1 MTALLQR
8 GRGGSARPRA
18 AGSDSSWRLWVGRRL
33 AVAAEKAARATGAG
47 AGGVIG
53 GRVILALCPD
63 AAERLARGR
72 EVVLVSGTNGKTTT
86 ASHLVA
92 CLSADRTVVGNP
104 DGANTPPGL
113 VRALASGPGTA
124 VLETDEA
131 WLPWTVAQTR
141 PALAVLLNLSRDQ
154 LHRHNEVAALAATWR
169 AALTGARHVVG
180 NADDPDVVFAALG
193 AHRQTWVALGL
204 RWTED
209 SVICPACGAD
219 CRRTTDR
226 WHCTRCDLRRPEPD
240 WWLEG
245 DDLVSATTRVRL
257 RTALPGRANRANAAV
272 AVAAAATLGV
282 DPSVAAAAVR
292 SIDTVAGRFGVVE
305 RDGHQVRM
313 LLAKNPASWVEALD
327 LVSTRC
333 SPLVLA
339 FNADG
344 VDGRDPSWLYDVPF
358 GALAGREVVV
368 TGRRSTDLLV
378 RLEMAGLT
386 EAREAHDVS
395 SALAMLPE
403 GPVDLVANYSAFQ
416 QARRELG
423 DGH

>member
-1 MTALLQR
+1 M
-8 GRGGSARPRA
+8 
-18 AGSDSSWRLWVGRRL
+18 
-33 AVAAEKAARATGAG
+33 AAEKAARATGAG

-53 GRVILALCPD
+53 GRIILAMCPD
-63 AAERLARGR
+63 AAERMARGR

-86 ASHLVA
+86 TSHVLT
-92 CLSADRTVVGNP
+92 CLATDREVVGNR

-154 LHRHNEVAALAATWR
+154 LHRHNEVAALATTWR
-169 AALTGARHVVG
+169 GALTGAKHVVC
-180 NADDPDVVFAALG
+180 NADDPDVVFAALA
-193 AHRQTWVALGL
+193 AHQQTWVALGL

-209 SVICPACGAD
+209 SVICPACGSD
-219 CRRTTDR
+219 CRRTPTT
-226 WHCTRCDLRRPEPD
+226 WHCTQCDLRRPEPD

-257 RTALPGRANRANAAV
+257 QTALPGHANRANAAV

-282 DPSVAAAAVR
+282 APEVAAAAVGR
-292 SIDTVAGRFGVVE
+292 TETVAGRFGVVD
-305 RDGHQVRM
+305 RDGRQVRM

-327 LVSTRC
+327 MVSEREA
-333 SPLVLA
+333 SLVLS

-358 GALAGREVVV
+358 DALAGRRVVV
-368 TGRRSTDLLV
+368 TGRRATDLLV
-378 RLEMAGLT
+378 RLEMAGMTGLQ
-386 EAREAHDVS
+386 EADDVR
-395 SALAMLPE
+395 SALALLPE

-423 DGH
+423 DGK